1 MGRPQWRP
9 IHLPERGSDM
19 SEAQKRETLTRAL
32 GAALVRLGVGTA
44 LFEPEELVL
53 TCISDGYYV
62 M

>member
-1 MGRPQWRP
+1 
-9 IHLPERGSDM
+9 LPERGSDM